1 MTKESFKEYLESI
14 GGVYDWR
21 GRNHTNP
28 YIFGVDEGWFDL
40 LKNLIDELIVLGW
53 DRHLIQSKEKFG
65 ALRFYTKE
73 TTDEMRHVIMNYE
86 RLSYT
91 ICEKCGKEGKPRTG
105 GWIKTLCDY
114 HSELETK
121 KEKYD
126 LY

>member
-40 LKNLIDELIVLGW
+40 LKNLIDELLKLGW
-53 DRHLIQSKEKFG
+53 NRKVLNSKEKFG
-65 ALRFYTKE
+65 GLSLFTE
-73 TTDEMRHVIMNYE
+73 NPTSEMLEVIIKYE

-121 KEKYD
+121 KREI
-126 LY
+126 